1 MRFGG
6 SLSGIAFGIVQ
17 GLRTPSVQVL
27 LALTLA
33 LIGCATIAYRLLEG
47 WRWVD
52 ALYFSVVT
60 IATVGYG
67 DLAPKTDGG
76 KLFTVCY
83 IMIGIGLFVSFASAL
98 SRQIIENAGKQR

>member
-1 MRFGG
+1 MGFGR
-6 SLSGIAFGIVQ
+6 SLSGVTVGLVR
-17 GLRTPSVQVL
+17 GLREPGVRAL

-47 WRWVD
+47 WRWID

-76 KLFTVCY
+76 KLFTVFY
-83 IMIGIGLFVSFASAL
+83 IMGGIGLFVSFASAL
-98 SRQIIENAGKQR
+98 SRQIIENARREK